1 MPEETHAGGESQQ
14 TQPDSQQTGGEKP
27 AKYNPATLEDAQRI
41 IAALEKR
48 VLERDEELRTVKPQL
63 GTMQQQLETLMA
75 ARRKELEQGGN
86 HEQLAKEYAA
96 QLEMLKPQATL
107 AKELEDVI
115 RADNEAII
123 KQVPETMRSI
133 IPTDYPPAKL
143 KQWLTANAPLL
154 AKQPAPNFEAGA
166 GGGASKGAGDKI
178 QVTDADRAQAA
189 AATASGFKMSPED
202 VARRRLAAPAAKP
215 NGEN

>member
-1 MPEETHAGGESQQ
+1 MPEETKAGGESQQ
-14 TQPDSQQTGGEKP
+14 TQPDSQQAGGEKP

-48 VLERDEELRTVKPQL
+48 VLERDEELKTVKPQL

-96 QLEMLKPQATL
+96 QLEMLKPQASL
-107 AKELEDVI
+107 AKELEEVI

-133 IPTDYPPAKL
+133 IPMDYPPARL

-166 GGGASKGAGDKI
+166 GGGASKGTGDKI

-189 AATASGFKMSPED
+189 AATQSGFKMTPED
-202 VARRRLAAPAAKP
+202 VAKRRLAAPAAKP
-215 NGEN
+215 NSEN